1 MDALVLKTFAK
12 FRMDRSGW
20 KFMIVVGCTYENGF
34 NGRHLPLRYKKPA
47 TESSC
52 TAALQKSSKVGM
64 RFPHFVLLLDGRI
77 TMLLDE
83 LETVSP
89 ARRLS

>member
-20 KFMIVVGCTYENGF
+20 KLMIVGCTYENGF